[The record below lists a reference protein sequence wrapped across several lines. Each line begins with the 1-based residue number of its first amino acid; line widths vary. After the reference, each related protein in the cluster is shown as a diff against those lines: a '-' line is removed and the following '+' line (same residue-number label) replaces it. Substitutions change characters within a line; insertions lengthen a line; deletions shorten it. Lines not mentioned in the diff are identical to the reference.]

1 MDMPSHEYR
10 LLLKQ
15 VVRYG
20 VVGVLNNLW
29 GYLLYL
35 LVTWLWLDPKT
46 AVSILYPVGAL
57 TAYFAHAKYSFSYRG
72 GKSKA
77 LFRFVIAH
85 VVGYLVNLSMLY
97 LLVDVCGYPHPL
109 VQAFAIVTVA
119 GVLFILFRYY
129 VFSGTTKAPFMT
141 SMEKK

>member
-1 MDMPSHEYR
+1 MGMPSHDYR
-10 LLLKQ
+10 TLLKQ

-46 AVSILYPVGAL
+46 AVSILYPVGAF

-72 GKSKA
+72 ERTKA
-77 LFRFVIAH
+77 LFRFVVAH
-85 VVGYLVNLSMLY
+85 AVGYLVNISMLY
-97 LLVDVCGYPHPL
+97 FLVDTLGYPHPL

-119 GVLFILFRYY
+119 GLLFILFRYY
-129 VFSGTTKAPFMT
+129 VFGGTTPARLVT
-141 SMEKK
+141 GIEEK

>member
-1 MDMPSHEYR
+1 MDMPSHDCR
-10 LLLKQ
+10 VLLKQ

-35 LVTWLWLDPKT
+35 LVTWLWLDPKM

-57 TAYFAHAKYSFSYRG
+57 TAYFAHSKFSFSYRG

-77 LFRFVIAH
+77 LFRFVVAH
-85 VVGYLVNLSMLY
+85 VVGYIANVSMLF
-97 LLVDVCGYPHPL
+97 LLVDICGYPHPL
-109 VQAFAIVTVA
+109 IQALAIVTVA

-129 VFSGTTKAPFMT
+129 VFSGTTKAPFMNG
-141 SMEKK
+141 MEKK